1 MPALRKCT
9 ARRRSTPESGMNDSE
24 TFVKTALGLDEVRS
38 RALKLPQ
45 RLRTMLIMVD
55 GTRTVAQLRQAQLT
69 LGAPGDFL
77 ENLLALGLVVSDM
90 APAKPASGA
99 TPPSSQSPP
108 AQAAKAAPAAQ
119 AAQAAVDFE
128 LSLPALDTGLPQDAE
143 KFRAALKF
151 MNDTSVDLLGL
162 RSFFFT
168 LKVEKCFTM
177 ADLKELIPQFSSAI
191 AKSKGAE
198 VARAMEERVQR
209 MIL

>member
-1 MPALRKCT
+1 
-9 ARRRSTPESGMNDSE
+9 MNDSE
-24 TFVKTALGLDEVRS
+24 TFVKTPLGLEEVRS
-38 RALKLPQ
+38 RALKLSQ

-69 LGAPGDFL
+69 LGAPADFL
-77 ENLLALGLVVSDM
+77 ENLQALGLVVSDM
-90 APAKPASGA
+90 EPANAVPAASAAAAPTQRAMSA
-99 TPPSSQSPP
+99 TPPPY
-108 AQAAKAAPAAQ
+108 
-119 AAQAAVDFE
+119 AAVDVE
-128 LSLPALDTGLPQDAE
+128 LSLAAPDTGLPQDAE

-151 MNDTSVDLLGL
+151 MNDTSVDLLGF

-177 ADLKELIPQFSSAI
+177 ADLKELIPQFSGAI

>member
-1 MPALRKCT
+1 
-9 ARRRSTPESGMNDSE
+9 MNDSE
-24 TFVKTALGLDEVRS
+24 TFVKTALGLDEVRT
-38 RALKLPQ
+38 RALKLSQ

-55 GTRTVAQLRQAQLT
+55 GTRTVVQLRQAQLT
-69 LGAPGDFL
+69 LGAPADFL
-77 ENLLALGLVVSDM
+77 ESLLALGLVVSDM
-90 APAKPASGA
+90 APANSASGA
-99 TPPSSQSPP
+99 AS
-108 AQAAKAAPAAQ
+108 AATPAATP
-119 AAQAAVDFE
+119 ATVDVE
-128 LSLPALDTGLPQDAE
+128 LSLSTLDMAAPQDAE

-151 MNDTSVDLLGL
+151 MNDTSVDLLGF

-177 ADLKELIPQFSSAI
+177 ADLKELIPQFSGAI

>member
-1 MPALRKCT
+1 
-9 ARRRSTPESGMNDSE
+9 MNDSE
-24 TFVKTALGLDEVRS
+24 TFVKTAPVLDEVRN

-69 LGAPGDFL
+69 LGAPDDFL
-77 ENLLALGLVVSDM
+77 QNLLALGLVVSDM
-90 APAKPASGA
+90 APAKFAAGD
-99 TPPSSQSPP
+99 TPPSSPSSPSP
-108 AQAAKAAPAAQ
+108 LAQAALAAQ
-119 AAQAAVDFE
+119 AAQAPQASVDFE
-128 LSLPALDTGLPQDAE
+128 LSLPALDTGLPQDTE

-162 RSFFFT
+162 RSFFFV

>member
-1 MPALRKCT
+1 
-9 ARRRSTPESGMNDSE
+9 MNDSE
-24 TFVKTALGLDEVRS
+24 TFVKTALGLDEVRN

-69 LGAPGDFL
+69 LGAPDDFL
-77 ENLLALGLVVSDM
+77 QNLLALGLVVSDM
-90 APAKPASGA
+90 APAKFAAGD
-99 TPPSSQSPP
+99 TPPSSPSSPSP
-108 AQAAKAAPAAQ
+108 LTQAAQ
-119 AAQAAVDFE
+119 AAQAPQASVDFE
-128 LSLPALDTGLPQDAE
+128 LSLPALDTGLPQDTE

-162 RSFFFT
+162 RSFFFV

>member
-1 MPALRKCT
+1 MKDL
-9 ARRRSTPESGMNDSE
+9 E
-24 TFVKTALGLDEVRS
+24 TFVKTPLGLDEVRT
-38 RALKLPQ
+38 RELKLSQ

-69 LGAPGDFL
+69 LGAPADFL
-77 ENLLALGLVVSDM
+77 ETLLALGLVVSDM
-90 APAKPASGA
+90 APSSSESAVGSLSFRSVVPM
-99 TPPSSQSPP
+99 PS
-108 AQAAKAAPAAQ
+108 AH
-119 AAQAAVDFE
+119 AAVDLE
-128 LSLPALDTGLPQDAE
+128 LNLSTLDTGLPQDVE

-162 RSFFFT
+162 RSFFFV

-177 ADLKELIPQFSSAI
+177 ADLKALIPQFTAAI

>member
-1 MPALRKCT
+1 
-9 ARRRSTPESGMNDSE
+9 MNDSE
-24 TFVKTALGLDEVRS
+24 TFVKTPLGLDEVRS
-38 RALKLPQ
+38 RALKLSQ

-69 LGAPGDFL
+69 LNAPPDFL

-90 APAKPASGA
+90 APANPASRA
-99 TPPSSQSPP
+99 AESTQRALSAASP
-108 AQAAKAAPAAQ
+108 AH
-119 AAQAAVDFE
+119 AAVDVE
-128 LSLPALDTGLPQDAE
+128 LSLPSLDTGPPQDPE

-177 ADLKELIPQFSSAI
+177 GDLKDLIPQFSAAI

>member
-1 MPALRKCT
+1 
-9 ARRRSTPESGMNDSE
+9 MNDSE
-24 TFVKTALGLDEVRS
+24 TFVKTPLGLEEVRS
-38 RALKLPQ
+38 RALKLSQ

-69 LGAPGDFL
+69 LGAPADFL
-77 ENLLALGLVVSDM
+77 ENLQALGLVVSDM
-90 APAKPASGA
+90 APANAASA
-99 TPPSSQSPP
+99 AAAS
-108 AQAAKAAPAAQ
+108 AQRAMSAAPPPH
-119 AAQAAVDFE
+119 AAVDVE
-128 LSLPALDTGLPQDAE
+128 LSLSALDTGLPQDAE

-151 MNDTSVDLLGL
+151 MNDTSVDLLGF

-177 ADLKELIPQFSSAI
+177 ADLKELIPQFSGAI

>member
-1 MPALRKCT
+1 
-9 ARRRSTPESGMNDSE
+9 MNDSE
-24 TFVKTALGLDEVRS
+24 TFAKTPLGLDEVRS
-38 RALKLPQ
+38 RALKLSQ

-69 LGAPGDFL
+69 LGAPADFL

-90 APAKPASGA
+90 APSNSASAAGSLGSRSVLP
-99 TPPSSQSPP
+99 TPS
-108 AQAAKAAPAAQ
+108 AH
-119 AAQAAVDFE
+119 AAVDVE
-128 LSLPALDTGLPQDAE
+128 LNLSTLDTGLPQDVE

-151 MNDTSVDLLGL
+151 MNDTSVDLLGF

-177 ADLKELIPQFSSAI
+177 ADLKELIPQFSGAI

>member
-1 MPALRKCT
+1 
-9 ARRRSTPESGMNDSE
+9 MNDSE

-108 AQAAKAAPAAQ
+108 AQAAT

>member
-1 MPALRKCT
+1 
-9 ARRRSTPESGMNDSE
+9 MNDSE
-24 TFVKTALGLDEVRS
+24 TFVKTPLGLEEVRS
-38 RALKLPQ
+38 RALKLSQ

-69 LGAPGDFL
+69 LGAPADFL
-77 ENLLALGLVVSDM
+77 ENLQALGLVVSDM
-90 APAKPASGA
+90 APANAASAAAAPTQRAMSA
-99 TPPSSQSPP
+99 TPPPY
-108 AQAAKAAPAAQ
+108 
-119 AAQAAVDFE
+119 AAVDVE
-128 LSLPALDTGLPQDAE
+128 LSLAAPDTGLPQDAE

-151 MNDTSVDLLGL
+151 MNDTSVDLLGF

-177 ADLKELIPQFSSAI
+177 ADLKELIPQFSAAI

>member
-1 MPALRKCT
+1 MPFLRQRT
-9 ARRRSTPESGMNDSE
+9 ARRKSTPPSGMNDSE
-24 TFVKTALGLDEVRS
+24 TFVKTALGLDEVRN

-108 AQAAKAAPAAQ
+108 AQAAT